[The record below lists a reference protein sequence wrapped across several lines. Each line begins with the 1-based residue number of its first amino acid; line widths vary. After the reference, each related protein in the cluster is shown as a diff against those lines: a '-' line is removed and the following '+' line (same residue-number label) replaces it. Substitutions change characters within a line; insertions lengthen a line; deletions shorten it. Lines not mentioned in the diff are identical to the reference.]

1 MLILLLYVFRAS
13 WGKYQMLRIL
23 FWYVCLRKHYKRYL
37 FREVFF
43 FCFKKTRTTW
53 WAEFW
58 IREFNSNYRFLRFS
72 PYASVSDFKGH
83 RSDFRDES
91 INYTPKSLKSLW
103 GHPERQQRHLLCCFS
118 FCKQRMVLF
127 LTSLCCF
134 INRKTASKGSVARS
148 KRF

>member
-1 MLILLLYVFRAS
+1 MYVFVSIMRDIYS
-13 WGKYQMLRIL
+13 
-23 FWYVCLRKHYKRYL
+23 
-37 FREVFF
+37 REVAICDFTDSYVF
-43 FCFKKTRTTW
+43 VSIRRDISLERSSSFALRVGLHD
-53 WAEFW
+53 EQSFW
-58 IREFNSNYRFLRFS
+58 IREFNSNYRFLRFL

-91 INYTPKSLKSLW
+91 INYTHKSLKSLW